1 MKACRGA
8 GVNVARVQG
17 CRGEG
22 CKGAGVQGR
31 RGAGVKGARLLSI
44 LNNCISI
51 V

>member
-1 MKACRGA
+1 MNACRGA
-8 GVNVARVQG
+8 GVNGARVQG